1 VLACC
6 ALATPAPA
14 RAQGAKPLRKVELVR
29 LLGSRALSKPAIAAL
44 VRRNCVTF
52 RPTARD
58 RADLRLAGADDAV
71 FAAIDQCLRARA
83 AAAQALPPVAAPAPA
98 QPRRAPLRMET
109 SGQVNALAG
118 TEAEVVVQLYRGTV
132 PQAGVALVLRGARG
146 IPGGLSLDPVAL
158 TDQRGAAT
166 FHVLAG
172 TTPGTYSLTLAV
184 QNGAA
189 VPGEIQFVTM
199 PPAGARAEAPA
210 PPPPPPPAPPRVP
223 AVQFTEFSG
232 AGQHGAPRT
241 ALPKPLFLEV
251 RDETGKPITGEAVTF
266 AITSGAVTPRVAA
279 SDSAGVIPV
288 RVTLGERAGPVVITA
303 NVGSFIRTTTVYAD
317 PGPPHELV
325 VERGDAPVVGGVV
338 IRSRDTVVL
347 RVVALDAYG
356 NRTTLENFSAT
367 TSGRAVALRSA
378 EARDSIGIMKLEPR
392 RNGPSTIDVSASGL
406 RVRAA
411 VEVALPAAPGSPW
424 AIGIRGGWLGANTPW
439 LAVANLTGISGPE
452 GSVFGRR
459 ALAGGVSVALGGE
472 VGSLTLDRSIAGSVS
487 ATLLEG
493 YARVEWALVP
503 RGPVSPVVS
512 LGGGG
517 YRVKSSDDGQTVYHT
532 NAFWSG
538 GVGVD
543 VELSPT
549 VTAEARFERQWFRDT
564 GFGHVGTLWPLEAG
578 FRIGL

>member
-1 VLACC
+1 
-6 ALATPAPA
+6 
-14 RAQGAKPLRKVELVR
+14 
-29 LLGSRALSKPAIAAL
+29 
-44 VRRNCVTF
+44 
-52 RPTARD
+52 
-58 RADLRLAGADDAV
+58 
-71 FAAIDQCLRARA
+71 
-83 AAAQALPPVAAPAPA
+83 
-98 QPRRAPLRMET
+98 MET

-146 IPGGLSLDPVAL
+146 IPGGLPLDPVAL

-172 TTPGTYSLTLAV
+172 TTPGTYSLTLAI

-199 PPAGARAEAPA
+199 PPAHAEAPT
-210 PPPPPPPAPPRVP
+210 PPPPPPPSPPPPPAPHVA
-223 AVQFTEFSG
+223 AVQFTQFSRG
-232 AGQHGAPRT
+232 AGQHGAPRA
-241 ALPKPLFLEV
+241 ALAQPLLLEV
-251 RDETGKPITGEAVTF
+251 RDETGKPIAGEAVTF

-325 VERGDAPVVGGVV
+325 VERGDAPVVGGVT

-392 RNGPSTIDVSASGL
+392 RNGVGTIDVSASGL

-411 VEVALPAAPGSPW
+411 VDVALPAAPGTPW
-424 AIGIRGGWLGANTPW
+424 ATGVRVGWLGANTPW

-472 VGSLTLDRSIAGSVS
+472 VGSLMLDRSIAGSVS

-543 VELSPT
+543 VALSPT

>member
-1 VLACC
+1 MP
-6 ALATPAPA
+6 ALA
-14 RAQGAKPLRKVELVR
+14 RAQGGGGKPLRKVELVR
-29 LLGSRALSKPAIAAL
+29 LLGSRALSKPAVAAL

-58 RADLRLAGADDAV
+58 RADLRLAGADDAL

-83 AAAQALPPVAAPAPA
+83 AAAQAPPPPPRPPPPPAAAPAPTL
-98 QPRRAPLRMET
+98 PRRAPLRMET

-132 PQAGVALVLRGARG
+132 PQAGVALVLRGARA

-199 PPAGARAEAPA
+199 SPVHAEA
-210 PPPPPPPAPPRVP
+210 PPPPPPAPHVA
-223 AVQFTEFSG
+223 AVQFTQFHRG
-232 AGQHGAPRT
+232 AGQHGAPRA
-241 ALPKPLFLEV
+241 ALAQPLLLEV
-251 RDETGKPITGEAVTF
+251 RDETGKPIAGEAVTF
-266 AITSGAVTPRVAA
+266 AITSGSVTPRVAA

-325 VERGDAPVVGGVV
+325 VERGDAPVVGGVS

-392 RNGPSTIDVSASGL
+392 RNGAGTIDVSASGL

-411 VEVALPAAPGSPW
+411 VDVALPAPLGSPW
-424 AIGIRGGWLGANTPW
+424 AIGVRGGWLGANTPW

-452 GSVFGRR
+452 GSVYGRR
-459 ALAGGVSVALGGE
+459 ALASGFSVALGGE

-532 NAFWSG
+532 NVFWSG

-549 VTAEARFERQWFRDT
+549 VTAEARFERHWLTDS
-564 GFGHVGTLWPLEAG
+564 GVGHVGTLWPLEAG

>member
-1 VLACC
+1 
-6 ALATPAPA
+6 
-14 RAQGAKPLRKVELVR
+14 
-29 LLGSRALSKPAIAAL
+29 
-44 VRRNCVTF
+44 
-52 RPTARD
+52 
-58 RADLRLAGADDAV
+58 
-71 FAAIDQCLRARA
+71 
-83 AAAQALPPVAAPAPA
+83 
-98 QPRRAPLRMET
+98 MET
-109 SGQVNALAG
+109 SGPVTALAG

-132 PQAGVALVLRGARG
+132 PQAGVALVLRGASS
-146 IPGGLSLDPVAL
+146 IPGGVALDPVAL

-172 TTPGTYSLTLAV
+172 TTPKTYSLTIAV

-189 VPGEIQFVTM
+189 VPGEIQFVTV
-199 PPAGARAEAPA
+199 PPAHAEAPT
-210 PPPPPPPAPPRVP
+210 PPPPPPAPPHVA
-223 AVQFTEFSG
+223 AVQFTQFSHG
-232 AGQHGAPRT
+232 AGQHGAPRG
-241 ALPKPLFLEV
+241 ALAQPLLLEV
-251 RDETGKPITGEAVTF
+251 RDDTGKPIAGEAVTF

-279 SDSAGVIPV
+279 SDSAGAIPV
-288 RVTLGERAGPVVITA
+288 RVTLGEHAGPVVITA
-303 NVGSFIRTTTVYAD
+303 NVGSFIRTATVYAD

-325 VERGDAPVVGGVV
+325 VERGDAPVVGGAS

-378 EARDSIGIMKLEPR
+378 EARDSIGIIKLEPR
-392 RNGPSTIDVSASGL
+392 RNGAGTIDVSASGL
-406 RVRAA
+406 RVGVA
-411 VEVALPAAPGSPW
+411 VDVALPAAPGGPW
-424 AIGIRGGWLGANTPW
+424 AIGFRGGWLGANTPW

-459 ALAGGVSVALGGE
+459 ALASGFSVALGGE
-472 VGSLTLDRSIAGSVS
+472 VGSLSLDRSTTGSVS

-493 YARVEWALVP
+493 YLRVEWALVP

-532 NAFWSG
+532 NVFWSG
-538 GVGVD
+538 GVGFD
-543 VELSPT
+543 IELSPT
-549 VTAEARFERQWFRDT
+549 VTAEARFERHWLTDS
-564 GFGHVGTLWPLEAG
+564 GVGHVGTLWPLEAG